1 MTIKI
6 NNYFTIIIPSKKYDK
21 NLSNCITYIRKY
33 YKKTEL
39 FILLDEKTSKK
50 FDKNTSIFYFK
61 NKNIGF
67 KRNFAAK
74 KSSKEYLVFI
84 DSDAYPKKG
93 WLENFLNILLK
104 KKKLSAIGG
113 PNLSPP
119 TKNSEKKIISKI
131 RKLPF
136 VTLNNFIKSKSLSRF
151 TDFLPSCNLCVKR
164 KDYLNVGGMD
174 NKILAGEEIRLFYYL
189 NKNKKK
195 IYFSQNSP
203 VYNID
208 RNLINFL
215 RQRMTYGTEAN
226 LFLKYPNKQTFLFL
240 LSILPIFNFLFVIL
254 SIPFYETFFFKI
266 NTICLFLTFVI
277 SIFYAIKISHL
288 NEFFKYLKAI
298 LMSIYGPGIGF
309 ILQFFSKE
317 SDQKRRYRQV

>member
-1 MTIKI
+1 MVRE
-6 NNYFTIIIPSKKYDK
+6 FFEHII
-21 NLSNCITYIRKY
+21 
-33 YKKTEL
+33 E
-39 FILLDEKTSKK
+39 
-50 FDKNTSIFYFK
+50 
-61 NKNIGF
+61 
-67 KRNFAAK
+67 
-74 KSSKEYLVFI
+74 
-84 DSDAYPKKG
+84 
-93 WLENFLNILLK
+93 

-189 NKNKKK
+189 NKNKK

-203 VYNID
+203 VYHID

-240 LSILPIFNFLFVIL
+240 LSILPILNFLFVIL
-254 SIPFYETFFFKI
+254 SIPFYETFFLNLI
-266 NTICLFLTFVI
+266 LFVYF
-277 SIFYAIKISHL
+277 
-288 NEFFKYLKAI
+288 
-298 LMSIYGPGIGF
+298 
-309 ILQFFSKE
+309 
-317 SDQKRRYRQV
+317 